1 MAVKVPVKAIFRQD
15 GTVDALGEFIAGEYL
30 AVNDGGTGS
39 VSFNDNEIL
48 IGNGTNPL
56 TTITRNNMYAGSPRI
71 TLNGGSSIPSVLLG
85 THVTIDVVESEIVLE
100 NCKGVIPFTKVTD
113 TPEGFWE
120 RAEIGGGAEDQHGN
134 QVKDGGTIGDP

>member
-39 VSFNDNEIL
+39 VSFNNNEVL

-56 TTITRNNMYAGSPRI
+56 TSVTRNNMYAGSPRV
-71 TLNGGSSIPSVLLG
+71 TLNGGSVISGVVLG
-85 THVTIDVVESEIVLE
+85 TNVTIDVVESEIVVAD
-100 NCKGVIPFTKVTD
+100 CKGVLPFTKVTD

-120 RAEIGGGAEDQHGN
+120 RAEIGGGAEDEHGN
-134 QVKDGGTIGDP
+134 QVKDGGGDGEW